1 MALNK
6 YKPTGCKSTGTTAKT
21 GTFRPGTAIG
31 PQTCIAR
38 VRDSRYF
45 MMYEA
50 SATELPACDMNDI
63 DSTPLNLAPLVK
75 AVDSLRD
82 ALAQP
87 KNPYT
92 RDATIQ
98 RFEYTFELCW
108 KVLRRYLATEA
119 AVDSFNIKEIFRQA
133 GRQGIIANVE
143 SWFAYLKGRNLTSHT
158 YNEKTAEET
167 YQLAATFLDD
177 AQALLDGLRRR
188 CDPGHH

>member
-1 MALNK
+1 
-6 YKPTGCKSTGTTAKT
+6 
-21 GTFRPGTAIG
+21 
-31 PQTCIAR
+31 
-38 VRDSRYF
+38 
-45 MMYEA
+45 
-50 SATELPACDMNDI
+50 MND
-63 DSTPLNLAPLVK
+63 SESAPLNLAPLVK

-98 RFEYTFELCW
+98 LFEYTFELSW
-108 KVLRRYLATEA
+108 KALRRYLAAEA
-119 AVDSFNIKEIFRQA
+119 AVDVFNLKELFRQA

-167 YQLAATFLDD
+167 YKLAAAFLDD
-177 AQALLDGLRRR
+177 AQALLNELRGR
-188 CDPGHH
+188 CERGHH

>member
-1 MALNK
+1 M
-6 YKPTGCKSTGTTAKT
+6 
-21 GTFRPGTAIG
+21 
-31 PQTCIAR
+31 
-38 VRDSRYF
+38 
-45 MMYEA
+45 
-50 SATELPACDMNDI
+50 ELPRSCDMDNP
-63 DSTPLNLAPLVK
+63 DSTALNLAPLAK

-98 RFEYTFELCW
+98 RFEYTFELSW
-108 KVLRRYLATEA
+108 KMLRRYMAMEA
-119 AVDSFNIKEIFRQA
+119 GVDAFNLKELFRQA

-167 YQLAATFLDD
+167 YNLAAAFLDD

>member
-1 MALNK
+1 MNNAD
-6 YKPTGCKSTGTTAKT
+6 
-21 GTFRPGTAIG
+21 AI
-31 PQTCIAR
+31 
-38 VRDSRYF
+38 
-45 MMYEA
+45 
-50 SATELPACDMNDI
+50 
-63 DSTPLNLAPLVK
+63 PLNFAPLIK

-98 RFEYTFELCW
+98 RFEYTFELSW
-108 KVLRRYLATEA
+108 KLLRRYLATEA
-119 AVDSFNIKEIFRQA
+119 AVDTFNLKELFRQA

-167 YQLAATFLDD
+167 YQLAAAFLPD
-177 AQALLDGLRRR
+177 AQALVNELRRR
-188 CDPGHH
+188 CGTGNH